1 MYIHRKHVR
10 ANPNNSARRYS
21 RRNLSVR
28 TGPFGRSCCKK
39 AEAASRKMRLT
50 TVSVQRDCGAT
61 IAALCVLLDLNTHTH
76 VHTYTHMYTR
86 THALMHTHML
96 HTRTHAQEHTHTPV
110 LWWHWQGETAGRL
123 QRSRLHEQIAPFG
136 WVRSHMSTCVCV
148 CVCVRLGVC
157 VCVQLQHI
165 YMHTIEKYHTE
176 QNTVL

>member
-1 MYIHRKHVR
+1 LTPYVHNTEQYMYTVYDCMYGSVSVPKMMYIHRKHVR

-110 LWWHWQGETAGRL
+110 L
-123 QRSRLHEQIAPFG
+123 
-136 WVRSHMSTCVCV
+136 
-148 CVCVRLGVC
+148 
-157 VCVQLQHI
+157 
-165 YMHTIEKYHTE
+165 
-176 QNTVL
+176 